1 MNSSSPTRLS
11 VRQKFALSL
20 LACGLWLFSPLHA
33 AFERIPLQT
42 GWQLRQLEPR
52 DTLAPEDLAP
62 GVHPEALPIRRMPA
76 MVHDILLDHRRIE
89 TPWLP
94 GRAEACRWVSDK
106 DWLYSV
112 EFPCAEP
119 GAIAFLHFRGLDTL
133 VDVYLNGER
142 IASSAS
148 AVAPLRVEIT
158 GRLRA
163 RNSLVL
169 HFHTIFA
176 RGDRTKPDP
185 LRTFRDQPVRRAQ
198 PNYSAY
204 LGPRPYFSRVGVFD
218 AIELEIT
225 RGTEFRDVLAVAT
238 LDDALTHGQVTI
250 DATGT
255 AAAAGARVAARLLGP
270 DGSVVAQTQADAFA
284 AAGSFTSRLNLEVPR
299 PQLWW
304 PRGYGDQPLY
314 RAEVTLLTAAGVWQ
328 TERRTLGFRRITMPR
343 PLHFVVNGRP
353 VHLRGGNW
361 VTPDWQTSVWNND
374 RVAELFRLAAIG
386 NYNAFRVWGVVEAP
400 PDDFYERADAAGI
413 LLWQDFT
420 MLPLGDT
427 PDAIKRSCTEA
438 EATLKRLKHHPAI
451 FAWCG
456 INEAAMWHHEEYN
469 NTLTDRGPWPG
480 LPAAEAVGELCRK
493 LDPERYYQP
502 SAPYGG
508 QDPNDPREG
517 STNGYTNMW
526 YVPGYDYLNFATE
539 DTRIAA
545 PTLPSLKKFFA
556 PEDLWPAGYSSV
568 YSTGR
573 KYPYPETW
581 LKYTTGSSWRKTGPI
596 EQFYDATDAA
606 SLVHQL
612 GMAEALYYQD
622 IVERQRR
629 GRPADDRDG
638 PRRNGGYLAWKF
650 NDSWPQIYS
659 AKVDYFLEPYHAFYA
674 LRHAY
679 APVLLS
685 FEVGTY
691 IWLWAVNDSPTSV
704 QGEVAITLF
713 HLDQNKT
720 RRTVKRPV
728 TVAPGT
734 SLVVARLDEV
744 GIGSMRREHV
754 LAAQFTS
761 STGQLL
767 ADAHTLLDIERR
779 VSFPAARIDVRTH
792 ADGSLVLTTD
802 RFARTV
808 CLTGDAAGEELGW
821 LFEDNYFDLVP
832 GETKVVRVLGRHSA
846 GRITARPW
854 HSPHATAIDWTKPR

>member
-1 MNSSSPTRLS
+1 
-11 VRQKFALSL
+11 L
-20 LACGLWLFSPLHA
+20 LLSPLHA
-33 AFERIPLQT
+33 AFERIPLHT

-52 DTLAPEDLAP
+52 DTLAAADLAP
-62 GVHPEALPIRRMPA
+62 GPRSGALAVRRMPA
-76 MVHDILLDHRRIE
+76 MVHDILLDHKRIE

-94 GRAEACRWVSDK
+94 GRAEACRWVSDQ
-106 DWLYSV
+106 DWVYAV

-133 VDVYLNGER
+133 VDVYLNGAR

-148 AVAPLRVEIT
+148 ALVPLRVEVS
-158 GRLRA
+158 GRLQA
-163 RNSLVL
+163 RNSLTL
-169 HFHTIFA
+169 HFHSIFA
-176 RGDRTKPDP
+176 RSDRAKPEP
-185 LRTFRDQPVRRAQ
+185 LRSFRGQPVRRSGS
-198 PNYSAY
+198 NYSAY

-225 RGTEFRDVLAVAT
+225 RGTEFREVLAVAT
-238 LDDALTHGQVTI
+238 LDEALTRGRVTI
-250 DATGT
+250 DTTGIS
-255 AAAAGARVAARLLGP
+255 AAAGARVAARLLDP
-270 DGSVVAQTQADAFA
+270 DGAVVAETRGAVSTT
-284 AAGSFTSRLNLEVPR
+284 AGPFTSRLTLDVPQ
-299 PQLWW
+299 PKLWW
-304 PRGYGDQPLY
+304 PRGYGAQPLY
-314 RAEVTLLTAAGVWQ
+314 RAEVSLLTAAGSWQ
-328 TERRTLGFRRITMPR
+328 IERRTLGFRRLTMPR
-343 PLHFVVNGRP
+343 PLHFVVNGMP

-361 VTPDWQTSVWNND
+361 VTPDWQTSVWNPV
-374 RVAELFRLAAIG
+374 RVAELFRLAELG

-420 MLPLGDT
+420 MLPLGNS
-427 PDAIKRSCTEA
+427 PDAIARSSA
-438 EATLKRLKHHPAI
+438 EAKAMLKRLKHHPAI
-451 FAWCG
+451 SAWCG
-456 INEAAMWHHEEYN
+456 INEAAMWHHQEYN

-480 LPAAEAVGELCRK
+480 LPAAEAVGALCRQ

-517 STNGYTNMW
+517 TTNGYTNMW
-526 YVPGYDYLNFATE
+526 YVPGYDYLNFASE

-556 PEDLWPAGYSSV
+556 PGDLWPAGYSSV
-568 YSTGR
+568 YSSGR
-573 KYPYPETW
+573 KYPYPESW
-581 LKYTTGSSWRKTGPI
+581 LKYTTGASWRKTGPI

-606 SLVHQL
+606 SLVHQI
-612 GMAEALYYQD
+612 GMAESLYYQD

-638 PRRNGGYLAWKF
+638 PRRNGGYLVWKF

-659 AKVDYFLEPYHAFYA
+659 AKVDYFLEPYHAFYG
-674 LRHAY
+674 LRRAY

-691 IWLWAVNDSPTSV
+691 IWLWAVNDSPAPV
-704 QGEVAITLF
+704 QGEVTITLF
-713 HLDQNKT
+713 HLDQNKV

-728 TVAPGT
+728 TIAPGA
-734 SLVVARLDEV
+734 SRVVARLDEV
-744 GIGSMRREHV
+744 GIGSVRREHV
-754 LAAQFTS
+754 LTAQFTS

-779 VSFPAARIDVRTH
+779 VSFPAARIELRVEP
-792 ADGSLVLTTD
+792 DGTLALTAD

-821 LFEDNYFDLVP
+821 LFEDNYFDLAP
-832 GETKVVRVLGRHSA
+832 AETKRVRVLGRHGT

-854 HSPHATAIDWTKPR
+854 HSPHATSIDWSRSR

>member
-1 MNSSSPTRLS
+1 MNSSSVRPAT
-11 VRQKFALSL
+11 RQKCALGLFA
-20 LACGLWLFSPLHA
+20 CVLFLTPAIHA
-33 AFERIPLQT
+33 AFERVPLHT

-62 GVHPEALPIRRMPA
+62 GARTGALAIRRMPA
-76 MVHDILLDHRRIE
+76 MVHDVLLDHGRIE

-106 DWLYSV
+106 DWIYAA

-119 GAIAFLHFRGLDTL
+119 GAIAFLHFRGLDAL

-148 AVAPLRVEIT
+148 AVAPLRVEVT
-158 GRLRA
+158 GRLRS

-176 RGDRTKPDP
+176 RGDRTKPEP
-185 LRTFRDQPVRRAQ
+185 LRTFRGQPVRRSTS
-198 PNYSAY
+198 NYSAY
-204 LGPRPYFSRVGVFD
+204 LGPRPYFSRVGVFE
-218 AIELEIT
+218 AIELELT

-238 LDDALTHGQVTI
+238 VDDAFTRGRVTI
-250 DATGT
+250 DAAGSAAVAGT
-255 AAAAGARVAARLLGP
+255 RVGARLFGP
-270 DGSVVAQTQADAFA
+270 DGAVVAEIQGA
-284 AAGSFTSRLNLEVPR
+284 ASAVAGPFTSRLTLEVPQ

-304 PRGYGDQPLY
+304 PRGYGAQPLY
-314 RAEVTLLTAAGVWQ
+314 RVEVSLLTTGGVWQ

-343 PLHFVVNGRP
+343 PLHFVVNGVP

-361 VTPDWQTSVWNND
+361 VTPDWQTSVWNPE
-374 RVAELFRLAAIG
+374 RVAELFRLAEFG

-400 PDDFYERADAAGI
+400 PDEFYERADAAGI

-427 PDAIKRSCTEA
+427 PDAITRSCTEA
-438 EATLKRLKHHPAI
+438 EAMLKRLKHHPAI

-456 INEAAMWHHEEYN
+456 INEAAMWHHQEYN

-480 LPAAEAVGELCRK
+480 LPAAEAVGALCRK

-556 PEDLWPAGYSSV
+556 PEDLWPAGYTSV
-568 YSTGR
+568 YSSGR
-573 KYPYPETW
+573 KYPYPDTW
-581 LKYTTGSSWRKTGPI
+581 LKYTTGSSWRKTGPV

-606 SLVHQL
+606 SLVHQI
-612 GMAEALYYQD
+612 GMAESLYYQD
-622 IVERQRR
+622 TVERQRR

-638 PRRNGGYLAWKF
+638 PRRNGGYLVWKF

-674 LRHAY
+674 LRRAF
-679 APVLLS
+679 APVMLS
-685 FEVGTY
+685 FEVGSF
-691 IWLWAVNDSPTSV
+691 IWLWAVNDSPAPV
-704 QGEVAITLF
+704 QGEVTITLF
-713 HLDQNKT
+713 HMDQNKV

-744 GIGSMRREHV
+744 GMGSMRREHV
-754 LAAQFTS
+754 LAAQFVS

-767 ADAHTLLDIERR
+767 ANAHTLLDIERR
-779 VSFPAARIDVRTH
+779 VSFPAARIDVRTQP
-792 ADGSLVLTTD
+792 DGSLALTTD
-802 RFARTV
+802 KFARTV

-832 GETKVVRVLGRHSA
+832 GEAKVVRVLGRHGA

-854 HSPHATAIDWTKPR
+854 HSPHATAVDWTKPR

>member
-1 MNSSSPTRLS
+1 MNSSSVRPAT
-11 VRQKFALSL
+11 RQKCALGLFA
-20 LACGLWLFSPLHA
+20 CVLFLTPAIHA
-33 AFERIPLQT
+33 AFERVPLHT

-62 GVHPEALPIRRMPA
+62 GARTGALAIRRMPA
-76 MVHDILLDHRRIE
+76 MVHDVLLDHGRIE

-106 DWLYSV
+106 DWIYAA

-119 GAIAFLHFRGLDTL
+119 GAIAFLHFRGLDAL
-133 VDVYLNGER
+133 VDVYLNGIR

-148 AVAPLRVEIT
+148 AVAPLRVEVT

-176 RGDRTKPDP
+176 RGDRTKPEP
-185 LRTFRDQPVRRAQ
+185 LRTFRGQPVRRSTS
-198 PNYSAY
+198 NYSAY

-218 AIELEIT
+218 AVELELT

-238 LDDALTHGQVTI
+238 LDDAFTRGRVTI
-250 DATGT
+250 DAAGSAAVAGT
-255 AAAAGARVAARLLGP
+255 RVGARLFGP
-270 DGSVVAQTQADAFA
+270 DGAVVAEIQGA
-284 AAGSFTSRLNLEVPR
+284 ASAVAGPFTSRLTLEVPQ

-304 PRGYGDQPLY
+304 PRGYGAQPLY
-314 RAEVTLLTAAGVWQ
+314 RVEVSLLTTGGVWQ

-343 PLHFVVNGRP
+343 PLHFVVNGVP

-361 VTPDWQTSVWNND
+361 VTPDWQTSVWNPE
-374 RVAELFRLAAIG
+374 RVAELFRLAEFG

-400 PDDFYERADAAGI
+400 PDEFYERADAAGI

-427 PDAIKRSCTEA
+427 PDAITRSCTEA
-438 EATLKRLKHHPAI
+438 EAMLKRLKHHPAI

-456 INEAAMWHHEEYN
+456 INEAAMWHHQEYN

-480 LPAAEAVGELCRK
+480 LPAAEAVGALCRK

-556 PEDLWPAGYSSV
+556 PEDLWPAGYTSV
-568 YSTGR
+568 YSSGR
-573 KYPYPETW
+573 KYPYPDTW
-581 LKYTTGSSWRKTGPI
+581 LKYTTGSSWRKTGPV

-606 SLVHQL
+606 SLVHQI
-612 GMAEALYYQD
+612 GMAESLYYQD
-622 IVERQRR
+622 TVERQRR

-638 PRRNGGYLAWKF
+638 PRRNGGYLVWKF

-674 LRHAY
+674 LRRAF
-679 APVLLS
+679 APVMLS
-685 FEVGTY
+685 FEVGSF
-691 IWLWAVNDSPTSV
+691 IWLWAVNDSPAPV
-704 QGEVAITLF
+704 QGEVTITLF
-713 HLDQNKT
+713 HMDQNKV

-744 GIGSMRREHV
+744 GMGSMRREHV
-754 LAAQFTS
+754 LAAQFVS

-767 ADAHTLLDIERR
+767 ANAHTLLDIERR
-779 VSFPAARIDVRTH
+779 VSFPAARIDVRTQP
-792 ADGSLVLTTD
+792 DGSLALTTD
-802 RFARTV
+802 KFARTV

-832 GETKVVRVLGRHSA
+832 GEAKVVRVLGRHGA

-854 HSPHATAIDWTKPR
+854 HSPHATAVDWTKPR

>member
-1 MNSSSPTRLS
+1 M
-11 VRQKFALSL
+11 SL
-20 LACGLWLFSPLHA
+20 LASGLLLLPALHA
-33 AFERIPLQT
+33 AFERLPLHT

-62 GVHPEALPIRRMPA
+62 TARPEALAVRRMPA
-76 MVHDILLDHRRIE
+76 MVHDVLRDHQRIE
-89 TPWLP
+89 AAWLP
-94 GRAEACRWVSDK
+94 GLAEACRWVSDK

-112 EFPCAEP
+112 EFTCAEP

-133 VDVYLNGER
+133 VDVYLNGTR
-142 IASSAS
+142 IASAATSL
-148 AVAPLRVEIT
+148 VPLRVEVT
-158 GRLRA
+158 GRLRP
-163 RNSLVL
+163 RNFLVL

-176 RGDRTKPDP
+176 RGDRPKPEP
-185 LRTFRDQPVRRAQ
+185 HRSFRGQPVRRSGS
-198 PNYSAY
+198 NYSAY
-204 LGPRPYFSRVGVFD
+204 LGPQPYFSRVGVFD
-218 AIELEIT
+218 TIDLEIT
-225 RGTEFRDVLAVAT
+225 RGTEFREVLAVAT
-238 LDDALTHGQVTI
+238 VDDTFTRGRVTI
-250 DATGT
+250 DTAGI
-255 AAAAGARVAARLLGP
+255 AAAPGARVAARLLGP
-270 DGSVVAQTQADAFA
+270 DGAVVAETQGPVSAPP
-284 AAGSFTSRLNLEVPR
+284 GSFTSRLTLEVPQ

-304 PRGYGDQPLY
+304 PRGYGAQPLY
-314 RAEVTLLTAAGVWQ
+314 RAEISLLTAAGTWQ
-328 TERRTLGFRRITMPR
+328 VERRTLGFRRITMPR
-343 PLHFVVNGRP
+343 PLHFVVNGLP

-361 VTPDWQTSVWNND
+361 VTPDWQSSVWNHD
-374 RVAELFRLAAIG
+374 RVAELFRLAELG

-420 MLPLGDT
+420 ILPLGDT
-427 PDAIKRSCTEA
+427 SDAKTRSCADA
-438 EATLKRLKHHPAI
+438 EAMLKRLKHHPAI

-456 INEAAMWHHEEYN
+456 INEAAMWHHQEYN

-480 LPAAEAVGELCRK
+480 LPAAEAVGALCRR

-517 STNGYTNMW
+517 TTNGYTNMW
-526 YVPGYDYLNFATE
+526 YVPGYDYLNFASE

-556 PEDLWPAGYSSV
+556 PEDLWPAGYSAV

-573 KYPYPETW
+573 KYPYPDTW
-581 LKYTTGSSWRKTGPI
+581 LKYTTGSSWRKTGAT

-629 GRPADDRDG
+629 GRPADDVSG

-674 LRHAY
+674 LRRAY

-691 IWLWAVNDSPTSV
+691 IWLWAVNDSPAPV
-704 QGEVAITLF
+704 QGEVTITLF
-713 HLDQNKT
+713 HLDQNKV
-720 RRTVKRPV
+720 RRTVQRPV
-728 TVAPGT
+728 TVPPGT
-734 SLVVARLDEV
+734 SAVVARLDEV
-744 GIGSMRREHV
+744 GLSSLRREHV

-761 STGQLL
+761 ATGEPL
-767 ADAHTLLDIERR
+767 ANAHTLLDIERR
-779 VSFPAARIDVRTH
+779 VSFPAARIDVRVQP
-792 ADGSLVLTTD
+792 DGSLALSTD

-808 CLTGDAAGEELGW
+808 CLTGEAAGEELGW

-832 GETKVVRVLGRHSA
+832 GETKSVRILGRHGA
-846 GRITARPW
+846 GRITVRPW
-854 HSPHATAIDWTKPR
+854 HSPHATTIEWMKPR

>member
-1 MNSSSPTRLS
+1 MNTRRKLILGL
-11 VRQKFALSL
+11 FAAGLGL
-20 LACGLWLFSPLHA
+20 LPSLHA
-33 AFERIPLQT
+33 AFERIPLHT

-52 DTLAPEDLAP
+52 DTLAAEDLAA
-62 GVHPEALPIRRMPA
+62 GVHPEALAVRRMPA

-89 TPWLP
+89 TPWQA
-94 GRAEACRWVSDK
+94 GGAEACRWVSDT

-119 GAIAFLHFRGLDTL
+119 DAIAFLHFRGLDTL
-133 VDVYLNGER
+133 VDVYLNGTR
-142 IASSAS
+142 IASAAS
-148 AVAPLRVEIT
+148 SLVPLRVEVT
-158 GRLRA
+158 GQLRP
-163 RNSLVL
+163 RNTLAL
-169 HFHTIFA
+169 HFHSIFA
-176 RGDRTKPDP
+176 RHDGAKPEP
-185 LRTFRDQPVRRAQ
+185 HRTFRGQPVRRSGS
-198 PNYSAY
+198 NYGTY
-204 LGPRPYFSRVGVFD
+204 LGPRPYFSRGGVFD
-218 AIELEIT
+218 TIELELT
-225 RGTEFRDVLAVAT
+225 RGTEFREVLAVAT
-238 LDDALTHGQVTI
+238 LDDALAHGRVSI
-250 DATGT
+250 DATGIS
-255 AAAAGARVAARLLGP
+255 AAPGTRVAARLFDPEGA
-270 DGSVVAQTQADAFA
+270 VVAETQGAPFTAPGA
-284 AAGSFTSRLNLEVPR
+284 FTSRLTLEVPR
-299 PQLWW
+299 PKLWW
-304 PRGYGDQPLY
+304 PRGYGAQPLY
-314 RAEVTLLTAAGVWQ
+314 RVEVTLRDAAGAWQ
-328 TERRTLGFRRITMPR
+328 VERRTLGFRRITMPR
-343 PLHFVVNGRP
+343 PLHFVVNGHP

-361 VTPDWQTSVWNND
+361 VTPDWQTSVWNPE
-374 RVAELFRLAAIG
+374 RVAELFRLAALG

-427 PDAIKRSCTEA
+427 VDAIARSSAEA
-438 EATLKRLKHHPAI
+438 EPMLKRLKHHPAI

-480 LPAAEAVGELCRK
+480 LPAAEAVGALCRQ

-517 STNGYTNMW
+517 TTNGYTSMW
-526 YVPGYDYLNFATE
+526 YVPGYDFLNFASE

-556 PEDLWPAGYSSV
+556 PEDLWPAGYSAVFS
-568 YSTGR
+568 SNR
-573 KYPYPETW
+573 KYPYPDTW

-612 GMAEALYYQD
+612 GMAESLYYQD
-622 IVERQRR
+622 TVERQRR

-638 PRRNGGYLAWKF
+638 QRRNGGYLVWKF
-650 NDSWPQIYS
+650 NESWPQIYS
-659 AKVDYFLEPYHAFYA
+659 AKVDYFLEPFHAYYA

-691 IWLWAVNDSPTSV
+691 IWLWAVNDSPAPV
-704 QGEVAITLF
+704 QGEVTITLF
-713 HLDQNKT
+713 HLDQNKV

-734 SLVVARLDEV
+734 SVVVARLDEV
-744 GIGSMRREHV
+744 GIGPVRREHV
-754 LAAQFTS
+754 LAAQFIAA
-761 STGQLL
+761 TGELV

-779 VSFPAARIDVRTH
+779 VTFPDARLDVRVQ
-792 ADGSLVLTTD
+792 ADGSIALTTD

-808 CLTGDAAGEELGW
+808 CLTGEAAGEELGW

-832 GETKVVRVLGRHSA
+832 GETKIVRVLGRHAS

-854 HSPHATAIDWTKPR
+854 HSPHATTIDWARAR

>member
-1 MNSSSPTRLS
+1 MG
-11 VRQKFALSL
+11 L
-20 LACGLWLFSPLHA
+20 LASGLLLLPSLHAVFERLPLH
-33 AFERIPLQT
+33 T

-52 DTLAPEDLAP
+52 DTLAPEDLVPA
-62 GVHPEALPIRRMPA
+62 GHPDALAIRLMPA
-76 MVHDILLDHRRIE
+76 MVHDVLRDHQRIE
-89 TPWLP
+89 SAWLP
-94 GRAEACRWVSDK
+94 GRAEAYRWVSDK

-133 VDVYLNGER
+133 VDVYLNGIR

-148 AVAPLRVEIT
+148 ALVPLRVEVT
-158 GRLRA
+158 GRLRQ

-176 RGDRTKPDP
+176 RADRTRPEP
-185 LRTFRDQPVRRAQ
+185 HRTFRGQPVRRSGS
-198 PNYSAY
+198 NYSAY
-204 LGPRPYFSRVGVFD
+204 LGPQPYFSRVGVFD

-225 RGTEFRDVLAVAT
+225 RGTEFHEVLAVAT
-238 LDDALTHGQVTI
+238 VDEALTRGRVEI
-250 DATGT
+250 DTTGI
-255 AAAAGARVAARLLGP
+255 AAHPGVRVAARLLGP
-270 DGSVVAQTQADAFA
+270 DGTVVAQTQADAFVTS
-284 AAGSFTSRLNLEVPR
+284 GPFTSRLILEVPQ

-304 PRGYGDQPLY
+304 PRGYGRQPLY
-314 RAEVTLLTAAGVWQ
+314 RAEISLLTAAGTWQ
-328 TERRTLGFRRITMPR
+328 VERRTLGFRRITTPR
-343 PLHFVVNGRP
+343 PLHFVVNGLP

-361 VTPDWQTSVWNND
+361 VTPDWQTSVWNPD
-374 RVAELFRLAAIG
+374 RTAELFRLAALG

-427 PDAIKRSCTEA
+427 PDAIARSRSEA
-438 EATLKRLKHHPAI
+438 EAMLKRLKHHPAI

-480 LPAAEAVGELCRK
+480 LPAAEAVGALCRQ
-493 LDPERYYQP
+493 LDPERTYQP

-517 STNGYTNMW
+517 TTNGYTNMW
-526 YVPGYDYLNFATE
+526 YVPGYDYLNFASE

-556 PEDLWPAGYSSV
+556 PEDLWPAGYSAV
-568 YSTGR
+568 YSSGR
-573 KYPYPETW
+573 KYPYPDTW

-606 SLVHQL
+606 SLVHQI
-612 GMAEALYYQD
+612 GMAESLYYQD
-622 IVERQRR
+622 VVERQRR
-629 GRPADDRDG
+629 GRPADDVHG
-638 PRRNGGYLAWKF
+638 PRRNGGYLVWKF
-650 NDSWPQIYS
+650 NDSWPQVYS

-674 LRHAY
+674 LRRAY

-685 FEVGTY
+685 FEVGSY
-691 IWLWAVNDSPTSV
+691 IWLWAVNDSPAPV
-704 QGEVAITLF
+704 QGEVTIKLF
-713 HLDQNKT
+713 HLDQNKV
-720 RRTVKRPV
+720 RRTVKRPI
-728 TVAPGT
+728 TLAPGT
-734 SLVVARLDEV
+734 SVVVARLDEV
-744 GIGSMRREHV
+744 GLGSLRREHV
-754 LAAQFTS
+754 LSAQLIS
-761 STGQLL
+761 AGGQLL
-767 ADAHTLLDIERR
+767 ADAQTLLDIERR
-779 VSFPAARIDVRTH
+779 VSFPAARLEVRVQP
-792 ADGSLVLTTD
+792 DGSLALSAD

-821 LFEDNYFDLVP
+821 HFEDNYFDLLP
-832 GETKVVRVLGRHSA
+832 GETKIVRVLGRHGS
-846 GRITARPW
+846 GHITARPW
-854 HSPHATAIDWTKPR
+854 HSPHATTIDWKAPK